1 MSETPTVTA
10 GAAPAA
16 PAAATPAPEHEEL
29 DPRRWL
35 ALASVMTALFM
46 VLLDISIV
54 NVAIPAIRANL
65 AADNAD
71 IQFVVAGYGL
81 AYAVMLI
88 TGGRLGDIFGR
99 KRLFMIGMTGFVV
112 ASALCGL
119 AQSAVMLDLSRVL
132 QGFMAALMYP
142 QVLSV
147 IQVSF
152 PPHERARVFGLLGA
166 VIGIATITG
175 PLVGGLIIRDDL
187 SGGSWRWIF
196 LVNLPIGIASLI
208 AAYRVVTES
217 RAPHAT
223 RLDLVGVAIATVGLL
238 LLVYPLVE
246 GQTLGWPLWTFVCMG
261 SSPFVLALFV
271 LYERSLPSTR
281 FPLVQLSMFSIPAF
295 RIGVL
300 ISAVFIAGI
309 PAFFFTF
316 SLMLQVG
323 LGFSALQAGLT
334 TIPWSLGSAIA
345 SAMSTRVAPRLGK
358 WTIAIGSSLLVLGV
372 LAIILTL
379 HLRGVSVTGYDLIP
393 SFFVSGLGLG
403 TVIAPLLNVILAG
416 VPPRDAGSASGVL
429 TTFQQLGGAVGVAVV
444 GVVFFG
450 MLSSR
455 APIAVTDVTPALRA
469 QLSAAHLPPPAA
481 DSAVSTFSR
490 CFEKQAASSDPTQ
503 PVPGCPSPAANSSN
517 PVNAAI
523 ARAARHAVALDF
535 VGSVERTLF
544 FNVGFWLVTGVLS
557 LSLPRTR
564 AGGPPGAAAT
574 RTDGASPLSGQP
586 AGAASR

>member
-1 MSETPTVTA
+1 MTDAPTQTPTVSPERAT
-10 GAAPAA
+10 GAPH
-16 PAAATPAPEHEEL
+16 PEHEHL

-54 NVAIPAIRANL
+54 NVAIPAIRNNL
-65 AADNAD
+65 HSNNAD

-119 AQSAVMLDLSRVL
+119 AQTAIMLDLSRVA
-132 QGFMAALMYP
+132 QGVMAALMYP

-187 SGGSWRWIF
+187 TGGSWRWIF
-196 LVNLPIGIASLI
+196 LVNVPIGIVSLF
-208 AAYRVVTES
+208 AAYRVVSES

-223 RLDLVGVAIATVGLL
+223 RLDIGGVLIATAGLL

-246 GQTLGWPLWTFVCMG
+246 GQVLGWPAWTFACMAL
-261 SSPFVLALFV
+261 SPFVLAAFV
-271 LYERSLPSTR
+271 LYERRLPATR
-281 FPLVQLSMFSIPAF
+281 FPLVQLSLFSIPAF

-316 SLMLQVG
+316 SLTAQVG
-323 LGFSALQAGLT
+323 LAYSALNAGLT
-334 TIPWSLGSAIA
+334 TIPWSMGSAFA

-358 WTIAIGSSLLVLGV
+358 WTIAVGCALLVIGV
-372 LAIILTL
+372 LGIQLTL
-379 HLRGVSVTGYDLIP
+379 QLRGINVTGFDLIP
-393 SFFVSGLGLG
+393 SFLVSGLGLG
-403 TVIAPLLNVILAG
+403 TVIAPLLTLILAG

-429 TTFQQLGGAVGVAVV
+429 TTFQQLGGAIGVAVV

-450 MLSSR
+450 MLSSQ
-455 APIAVTDVTPALRA
+455 APSALSSVTPPLRA
-469 QLSAAHLPPPAA
+469 QLLAAHLPPQQVDAA
-481 DSAVSTFSR
+481 VATFTR
-490 CFEKQAASSDPTQ
+490 CFEAQASSSDPTQ
-503 PVPGCPSPAANSSN
+503 PVPGCPSVSTTGAQASN
-517 PVNAAI
+517 PVNAAF
-523 ARAARHAVALDF
+523 AHAAQQALAQDF
-535 VGSVERTLF
+535 VASDKRILF
-544 FNVGFWLVTGVLS
+544 FNVGFWALTGLLS
-557 LSLPRTR
+557 MALPRTKPAR
-564 AGGPPGAAAT
+564 APVT
-574 RTDGASPLSGQP
+574 
-586 AGAASR
+586 AGAH